1 MCANDY
7 LMSIKVLNI
16 LGFICVM
23 VSEVNWHSRAN
34 WFNFCAMGG
43 FWITGILLAFYLFH
57 VIEKLYFI
65 PWIMVVSSSHLL
77 HFDEVL
83 ITSNVRHNRR
93 WRTVAC
99 GVSSC

>member
-1 MCANDY
+1 
-7 LMSIKVLNI
+7 
-16 LGFICVM
+16 M

-65 PWIMVVSSSHLL
+65 PWIMVVSIAFDYYLYTKAGFL
-77 HFDEVL
+77 KFDEFIIIL
-83 ITSNVRHNRR
+83 GNINRR
-93 WRTVAC
+93 WAIVAC